1 MNRGWPSGRRSRL
14 IPYFS
19 FGRSRARCR
28 QWTRA
33 QVASAAPW
41 FAPDSLLEG
50 DGFQLS
56 VPVAKEVNPL
66 RKRERSWSYKVR
78 LEAVAYLPD
87 TDSSNPSI
95 FLQRGVWQTIG
106 SSMAQATSI
115 PSFFSIAHTICGS
128 AWRRDQDILPV
139 VGRRWSSSLSSSSL
153 VVPQCSHTISGNR
166 ASR

>member
-28 QWTRA
+28 QWTR
-33 QVASAAPW
+33 PRW
-41 FAPDSLLEG
+41 LRLLRGSLLTLCWRET
-50 DGFQLS
+50 DS
-56 VPVAKEVNPL
+56 NCRSPVAKEVNPL
-66 RKRERSWSYKVR
+66 RERERSWSYKVR